1 MQSNKLITLMKSE
14 LLQVYDRVVD
24 ILVDYIDENEP
35 KLATEFER
43 REMMKKFEVLAYEQL
58 EIKLLEQ
65 EEDFESFTKPEQDY
79 NIRYNM
85 KILIHEVYENQSI

>member
-1 MQSNKLITLMKSE
+1 MQSNKLITLTKLE

-35 KLATEFER
+35 KLATEYER
-43 REMMKKFEVLAYEQL
+43 QEMMKKFELLAYEQL
-58 EIKLLEQ
+58 EIKLLEL
-65 EEDFESFTKPEQDY
+65 EENFESLTKPEQDY

-85 KILIHEVYENQSI
+85 KILIHEVYENQ

>member
-43 REMMKKFEVLAYEQL
+43 QEMMKKFEVLAYEQL
-58 EIKLLEQ
+58 EIKLLEL

-79 NIRYNM
+79 NRYNM